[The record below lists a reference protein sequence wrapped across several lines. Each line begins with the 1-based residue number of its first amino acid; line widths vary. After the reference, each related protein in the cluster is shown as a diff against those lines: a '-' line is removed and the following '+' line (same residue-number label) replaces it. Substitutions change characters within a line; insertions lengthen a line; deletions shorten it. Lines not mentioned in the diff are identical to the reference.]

1 MANVENNLA
10 QPTRW
15 WWVRHAP
22 VVDADPM
29 VRISGQL
36 DVDANVD
43 GKQSK
48 QAFKW
53 LARTLPQDGVWLT
66 TNLIRTKQTANAIVN
81 AGVNAGIA
89 SGEME
94 AVSDLAEQDFGRWA
108 GMTWAELGTLESGEG
123 AGFWAAP
130 ATTAPPGGESFKDL
144 INRARPAIER
154 LNEQYAGRN
163 IICVAHAGTIR
174 AALALAL
181 GLDPE
186 KALSFNVDNLSLSRI
201 DHIESGLKLKRGGH
215 WRVAGVN
222 INSLN
227 CA

>member
-1 MANVENNLA
+1 MGNVENNLD

-43 GKQSK
+43 GAKSK

-53 LARTLPQDGVWLT
+53 LAQTLPQDSVWLT
-66 TNLIRTKQTANAIVN
+66 TNLIRTQQTADAIVN
-81 AGVNAGIA
+81 AGIV
-89 SGEME
+89 SGKMQT
-94 AVSDLAEQDFGRWA
+94 VSDLAEQDFGRWA
-108 GMTWAELGTLESGEG
+108 GMTWAELGTLESGTS

-144 INRARPAIER
+144 INRVSPAIER

-222 INSLN
+222 INSFN
-227 CA
+227 CV